1 MAETK
6 PAGIKAKL
14 IAIQNELK
22 APKNRYNIFGKYN
35 YRSCEDILEA
45 VKPLLKKYGVLLLI
59 SDEIEQ
65 RGERYYVKATA
76 YFEDVET
83 DQYFRAIAY
92 AREEETKKG
101 SEGAQI
107 SGASSSYARKYALNG
122 ALLIDDNKD
131 PDTDEYHTQTTAKSR
146 QKPQIAD
153 NSGNLPKAEPV
164 AKKRYF
170 CDVCGKEV
178 SEAYALKSIAKCGHI
193 YCSAECKTKG
203 DKIKEETKNA

>member
-1 MAETK
+1 MTLKE
-6 PAGIKAKL
+6 KL
-14 IAIQNELK
+14 SAIQNELK
-22 APKNRYNIFGKYN
+22 APKGQYNSYGGFK

-45 VKPLLKKYGVLLLI
+45 VKPILKKHDATIML
-59 SDEIEQ
+59 SDSIEQ
-65 RGERYYVKATA
+65 IGDRIYIKATA
-76 YFEDVET
+76 TFYSGAMPIVAT
-83 DQYFRAIAY
+83 AY
-92 AREEETKKG
+92 AREPETKKG
-101 SEGAQI
+101 MDESQI
-107 SGASSSYARKYALNG
+107 TGTASSYARKYALNG
-122 ALLIDDNKD
+122 LLLIDDTKD
-131 PDTDEYHTQTTAKSR
+131 SDTDEYHTQTTAKSR

-153 NSGNLPKAEPV
+153 NSDNLSKTEPV